1 MTWLPCPNP
10 ACPTVGRAHRTH
22 AALQRCVVDHPAA
35 DTGAAASVAVAAAMA
50 TSPSDAA
57 AERVRWARADH
68 IRVGA
73 TVQLAA
79 ADRRLFGATATVA
92 EVGPCGYESCPHGNA
107 CVALWT
113 PRGSINRNRR
123 NLLAWPLPRQSTIDE
138 HGSASSAARAADEAG
153 DIVGYAA
160 VDPTAIPAGGPAVV
174 TSVAADLEELGVRPG
189 EVVVEMH
196 GHDRVWA
203 I

>member
-22 AALQRCVVDHPAA
+22 AALQRCVVEHPVAHRPPAA
-35 DTGAAASVAVAAAMA
+35 AGGPIERGAEPAAGHG
-50 TSPSDAA
+50 
-57 AERVRWARADH
+57 RADH
-68 IRVGA
+68 VRAGV
-73 TVQLAA
+73 TVQLAER
-79 ADRRLFGATATVA
+79 DRRLFGDTATVTA
-92 EVGPCGYESCPHGNA
+92 VGRCDFASCPHGND

-138 HGSASSAARAADEAG
+138 HGSASSPARAADEAG